1 MFDRRGF
8 LKASIGAIV
17 AAILLPARR
26 AFAKKMAVGL
36 DKAEAL
42 KTVGGSVTL
51 KIKDRSILFVRD
63 TEATVRAYDPTCPHQ
78 NCSVAWNAK
87 AANLQCPCH
96 ASSFSPDGKVLS
108 GPSPR
113 PIRTY
118 ECSLSGERIIV
129 TLDD

>member
-42 KTVGGSVTL
+42 RPSAG
-51 KIKDRSILFVRD
+51 RSR
-63 TEATVRAYDPTCPHQ
+63 
-78 NCSVAWNAK
+78 
-87 AANLQCPCH
+87 
-96 ASSFSPDGKVLS
+96 
-108 GPSPR
+108 
-113 PIRTY
+113 
-118 ECSLSGERIIV
+118 
-129 TLDD
+129 